1 MPIPIVAVAILLSA
15 VPLTAAVGVGYATY
29 ADARER
35 GVDPWGW
42 TIVAVFLTPAA
53 VWYWLRRERYGTRTT
68 PPSTRERFARALGL
82 ATVASLFVSTL
93 VVPPDVGT
101 TAVGLAVGTVL
112 GVPVVYLLLGASTQ
126 PKS

>member
-1 MPIPIVAVAILLSA
+1 MDDSRRLPHAGGRLVLAPAGALRDA
-15 VPLTAAVGVGYATY
+15 DDTA
-29 ADARER
+29 
-35 GVDPWGW
+35 
-42 TIVAVFLTPAA
+42 L
-53 VWYWLRRERYGTRTT
+53 
-68 PPSTRERFARALGL
+68 TRERFARALGL